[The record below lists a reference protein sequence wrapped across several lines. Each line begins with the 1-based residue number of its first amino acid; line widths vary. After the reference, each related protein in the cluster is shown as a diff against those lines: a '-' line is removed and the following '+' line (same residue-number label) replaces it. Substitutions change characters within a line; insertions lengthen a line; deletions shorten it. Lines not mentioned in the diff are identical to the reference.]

1 MVKMVKQMLK
11 EKKNQKREK
20 QININGKNFT
30 KNDAQKFVISFTD
43 KLYAEILDSGMY
55 EFLKNNLS
63 LIYPELKYISVEESN
78 YVDENFILTDF
89 YSKITSKVYNY
100 VTKNLINYKYKS
112 TENLEHYTERLID
125 KYAYSEI
132 LRILKQGYNSG
143 KLSINSKLYKIM
155 ESKGL
160 I

>member
-78 YVDENFILTDF
+78 YIDENFILTDF

-155 ESKGL
+155 KSKGL